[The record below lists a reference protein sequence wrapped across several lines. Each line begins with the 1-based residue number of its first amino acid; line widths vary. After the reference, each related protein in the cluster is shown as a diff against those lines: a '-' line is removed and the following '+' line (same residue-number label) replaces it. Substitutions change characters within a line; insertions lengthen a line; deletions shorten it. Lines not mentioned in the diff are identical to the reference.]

1 VCDVSAATFSPLV
14 VWHDVE
20 CGGYAADLP
29 LWRELAAAQP
39 GPVLDVG
46 AGTGRV
52 ALDLA
57 RAGHAVTALDR
68 EAELL
73 EALRARARAAG
84 VHVETVVAD
93 AAGFAVNRRFG
104 LVIVPMQTIQLLPA
118 RAGFLASARRA
129 LTPGGLLAVAI
140 TVALEDFGEL
150 PDELLPHPDVGSA
163 GGWRFASQPT
173 AVRALPDATRIER
186 VRRAVAPDGGVTEED
201 DAIELARL
209 TVAQLEAEGRAAGFA
224 PEPARHID
232 PTADHVGAEV
242 VLLRA

>member
-1 VCDVSAATFSPLV
+1 MSAATFSPLV

-29 LWRELAAAQP
+29 LWRELADAED

-52 ALDLA
+52 ALALD
-57 RAGHAVTALDR
+57 RAGHSVTALDR
-68 EAELL
+68 EPELL
-73 EALRARARAAG
+73 DALRARSSA
-84 VHVETVVAD
+84 VDTVFAD
-93 AAGFAVNRRFG
+93 AAGFDLRRRFG
-104 LVIVPMQTIQLLPA
+104 LALVPMQTIQLLPE
-118 RAGFLASARRA
+118 RGGFLASARRH
-129 LTPGGLLAVAI
+129 LKPGGLLAVAI
-140 TVALEDFGEL
+140 TAALEDFGDFPEG
-150 PDELLPHPDVGSA
+150 LLPHPDLGAA

-173 AVRALPDATRIER
+173 AVRVLADVTRIER
-186 VRRAVAPDGGVTEED
+186 MRRAFAPDGGVTEED

-209 TVAQLEAEGRAAGFA
+209 TVEQLEAEGRAAGFE

-232 PTADHVGAEV
+232 ATADHVGAEV